1 MYLGIDL
8 GTSGVKLLLLDE
20 TQTVIATADAAVPQH
35 RPQPTWSEQHPADW
49 WVAVEAAVAQLR
61 AQVPAAWAQVRGI
74 GLSGHMHGAVV
85 LGALGQVL
93 RPAILW
99 NDGRA
104 SAECAQLEAAVPT
117 SRQITGN
124 LAMPGFT
131 APKLLWLRT
140 HEPAV
145 FDQIQT
151 VLLPKDWLRLQLTGD
166 AVSDMSDASGTLWLD
181 VQARAWSPAMLQAC
195 GLDTSHMPALAEG
208 NAATGTLRSDVARR
222 WGLADPVTVA
232 AGAGD
237 NAASAVGVGARTAGQ
252 GFVSLGTSGVVFRV
266 TDAFAPATER
276 AVHAFAHALPQ
287 RWHHMSVMLS
297 AASAFGWVT
306 RLTGRGD
313 EARLTDA
320 VGTLSATRQAQAPLF
335 LPYLSGERTPHNNAA
350 ATGVFM
356 GLRAENEAADVAYA
370 VMEGVGFGLL
380 DGLNAMRAAGAGQG
394 GATSAAG
401 HGAAALALVGG
412 GARSDPWAQLLASA
426 LGTPLQRPQGAH
438 AAAAL
443 GAARLAAMACGGDEA
458 QWCQPLPAD
467 ATFAPHPAQQ
477 ALLAERYARFVALYP
492 ALQSQF

>member
-8 GTSGVKLLLLDE
+8 GTSGVKLLLLDDA
-20 TQTVIATADAAVPQH
+20 QAVVATADAAVPQH
-35 RPQPTWSEQHPADW
+35 RPRPTWSEQHPADW
-49 WVAVEAAVAQLR
+49 WAEVESAVAQLR
-61 AQVPAAWAQVRGI
+61 AQAPAAWAQVRGI

-85 LGALGQVL
+85 LGAQGQVL

-145 FDQIQT
+145 FDQIRT
-151 VLLPKDWLRLQLTGD
+151 VLLPKDWLRLQLAGD

-181 VQARAWSPAMLQAC
+181 VQARAWSQVMLQAC

-208 NAATGTLRSDVARR
+208 SAPTGTLRSDVARR
-222 WGLADPVTVA
+222 WGLGDHIVVA

-313 EARLTDA
+313 EAQLSDA
-320 VGTLSATRQAQAPLF
+320 VGALSTTRQAQAPLF

-356 GLRAENEAADVAYA
+356 GLRAEHDAADLAYA

-380 DGLNAMRAAGAGQG
+380 DGLNAMLAAGAGQG
-394 GATSAAG
+394 SASSG
-401 HGAAALALVGG
+401 GDAALALVGG
-412 GARSDPWAQLLASA
+412 GARSNPWAQLLASA

-458 QWCQPLPAD
+458 HWCQPLPAD
-467 ATFAPHPAQQ
+467 ATFVPQPAQQ
-477 ALLAERYARFVALYP
+477 ALLAGRYARFVALYP

>member
-20 TQTVIATADAAVPQH
+20 TQTVIATADAAVAQY

-49 WVAVEAAVAQLR
+49 LAAVETAVAQLR
-61 AQVPAAWAQVRGI
+61 AQAPAAWAQVRGV

-85 LGALGQVL
+85 LGAQANVL

-104 SAECAQLEAAVPT
+104 SAECAALEQAVPT

-140 HEPAV
+140 HEPEV
-145 FDQIQT
+145 FAQIRT

-181 VQARAWSPAMLQAC
+181 VQARAWSPAMLQAS
-195 GLDTSHMPALAEG
+195 GLDASHMPLLAEG
-208 NAATGTLRSDVARR
+208 SAATGTLRGDVARR
-222 WGLADPVTVA
+222 WGLGDGVVVA

-237 NAASAVGVGARTAGQ
+237 NAASAVGVGARTTGQ

-313 EARLTDA
+313 EAQLSDA
-320 VGTLSATRQAQAPLF
+320 VGAMPASRQAQAPLF
-335 LPYLSGERTPHNNAA
+335 LPYLSGERTPHNSAA

-356 GLRAENEAADVAYA
+356 GLRTEHDATDLAYA

-380 DGLNAMRAAGAGQG
+380 DGLNAMRAAGVGQG
-394 GATSAAG
+394 SVVAVAG
-401 HGAAALALVGG
+401 HGDPALALVGG
-412 GARSDPWAQLLASA
+412 GARSNPWAQLLASA
-426 LGTPLQRPQGAH
+426 LDCPLQRPQGAH

-458 QWCQPLPAD
+458 HWCQPLAAD
-467 ATFAPHPAQQ
+467 ASFSPQPAQQ

>member
-8 GTSGVKLLLLDE
+8 GTSGVKLLLLDDAH
-20 TQTVIATADAAVPQH
+20 TVVATADAAVPQL

-49 WVAVEAAVAQLR
+49 WAAVETAVAQLH
-61 AQVPAAWAQVRGI
+61 AQAPAAWAQVRGL

-85 LGALGQVL
+85 LDAQGQVL

-104 SAECAQLEAAVPT
+104 SAECAQLESVVPT

-145 FDQIQT
+145 FDQIRT

-166 AVSDMSDASGTLWLD
+166 AGSDMSDASGTLWLD

-195 GLDTSHMPALAEG
+195 GLDVSHMPTLAEG
-208 NAATGTLRSDVARR
+208 SAPTGTLRSDVARR
-222 WGLADPVTVA
+222 WGLGDSIVVA

-313 EARLTDA
+313 EAQLSDA
-320 VGTLSATRQAQAPLF
+320 VSVLNTTRQAQAPLF
-335 LPYLSGERTPHNNAA
+335 LPYLRVAPKIGALRAAQHFEALVVLRLRVDDAVRNGPDAQFVDVVADRIGDGHFAEVDVADAANREVDAARPGLAILGERDVRGQREIIRRFRNRLLVDRIAVEGLKADRHVLRTLV
-350 ATGVFM
+350 ATLSRYDYLVKTSRRRAFF
-356 GLRAENEAADVAYA
+356 LR
-370 VMEGVGFGLL
+370 VGRL
-380 DGLNAMRAAGAGQG
+380 RREERK
-394 GATSAAG
+394 SAN
-401 HGAAALALVGG
+401 
-412 GARSDPWAQLLASA
+412 
-426 LGTPLQRPQGAH
+426 
-438 AAAAL
+438 
-443 GAARLAAMACGGDEA
+443 
-458 QWCQPLPAD
+458 
-467 ATFAPHPAQQ
+467 
-477 ALLAERYARFVALYP
+477 
-492 ALQSQF
+492 